1 MKLDT
6 NYILNYILNYTKY
19 TDSMIYNSV
28 NIDIWTVMQWYDL
41 IRMMKAIQ
49 KCNKKG
55 QLLKSGPF
63 DPNMP
68 KGGSTWNKI
77 GIFCT

>member
-1 MKLDT
+1 
-6 NYILNYILNYTKY
+6 
-19 TDSMIYNSV
+19 MIYNSV

-55 QLLKSGPF
+55 QLLKSEGM
-63 DPNMP
+63 PNQNKLRFGDLP
-68 KGGSTWNKI
+68 KSSI
-77 GIFCT
+77 C